1 MVPAIVMSECEVCGC
16 QVKGE
21 PILVQIGGAK
31 MWVCPKCA
39 KLGTEIKRPPHAVPP
54 GARPATGK
62 AAPQQRRRPRDVF
75 DMMQGEVVENF
86 GELVREA
93 RMEKGWSQKDLALDI
108 KEKEN
113 LIKKIETGFMPED
126 DVLKK
131 IEKSLEI
138 TLIESMD
145 TDIQRGKG
153 SAMKTTLGDVI
164 TIKKSKK

>member
-1 MVPAIVMSECEVCGC
+1 MSECEVCGC

-145 TDIQRGKG
+145 TDIQKGKG

>member
-1 MVPAIVMSECEVCGC
+1 MSECEVCGC
-16 QVKGE
+16 QVRGE

-31 MWVCPKCA
+31 MWVCPKCS
-39 KLGTEIKRPPHAVPP
+39 KLGTEIKRPPGAAPP

-62 AAPQQRRRPRDVF
+62 PTPPQRRRTRDVF
-75 DMMQGEVVENF
+75 DMMQGEVVDNF
-86 GELVREA
+86 GELIRET
-93 RMEKGWSQKDLALDI
+93 RMKKGWSQKDLAHEI

-113 LIKKIETGFMPED
+113 LIKKIETGFLPED

-138 TLIESMD
+138 TLIESVD
-145 TDIQRGKG
+145 TDIQKVKG

>member
-1 MVPAIVMSECEVCGC
+1 MSECEVCGC
-16 QVKGE
+16 QVRGE

-39 KLGTEIKRPPHAVPP
+39 KLGTEIKRPPRAASP
-54 GARPATGK
+54 GARPPAGK
-62 AAPQQRRRPRDVF
+62 PVSQQRRRPRDVF
-75 DMMQGEVVENF
+75 DMMQCEVVDNF

-93 RMEKGWSQKDLALDI
+93 RMKKGWSQKDLALDI

-113 LIKKIETGFMPED
+113 LIKKIETGFLPED
-126 DVLKK
+126 NVLKK

-138 TLIESMD
+138 TLIESVG
-145 TDIQRGKG
+145 TDIEKMKG
-153 SAMKTTLGDVI
+153 SSMKTTLGDVI